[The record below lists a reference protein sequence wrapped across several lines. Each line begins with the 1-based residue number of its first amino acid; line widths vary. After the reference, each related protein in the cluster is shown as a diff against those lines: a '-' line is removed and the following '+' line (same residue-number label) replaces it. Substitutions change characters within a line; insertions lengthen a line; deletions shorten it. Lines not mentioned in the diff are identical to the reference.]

1 MYEKFLD
8 KSLNSTRQ
16 TVDDTF
22 IAKYANAVS
31 EKIIELWKEVGL
43 GTFCDGLFR
52 IINPD
57 KYQTIVDDSYPLYEY
72 ETVTPFMTTV
82 FGDIFAYVKNCVIGD
97 YIVFINIRYGT
108 FKILSG
114 NIEILLNIVI
124 FNKSCLENW
133 FSLNEYSAIKEVK
146 AIPKIDECY
155 GYVPAL
161 VAGGKDCV
169 NNIQIVKITPYID
182 MVIQLTGD
190 LKRVR

>member
-57 KYQTIVDDSYPLYEY
+57 KYKTIVDDSYPLYEY
-72 ETVTPFMTTV
+72 ETVTPFMSTV
-82 FGDIFAYVKNCVIGD
+82 FGIF
-97 YIVFINIRYGT
+97 
-108 FKILSG
+108 
-114 NIEILLNIVI
+114 LLM
-124 FNKSCLENW
+124 LR
-133 FSLNEYSAIKEVK
+133 
-146 AIPKIDECY
+146 IP
-155 GYVPAL
+155 
-161 VAGGKDCV
+161 
-169 NNIQIVKITPYID
+169 
-182 MVIQLTGD
+182 
-190 LKRVR
+190 